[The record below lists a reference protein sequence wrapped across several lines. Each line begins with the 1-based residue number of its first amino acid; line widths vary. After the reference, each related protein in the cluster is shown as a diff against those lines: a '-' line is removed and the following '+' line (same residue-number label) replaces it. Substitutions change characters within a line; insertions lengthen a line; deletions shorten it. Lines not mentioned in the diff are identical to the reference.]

1 MNTET
6 PMERQYNKLKKEAKD
21 SLLFFRLGDFY
32 EMFGDDAV
40 IASEILEIALTTRN
54 KNSENATPMCGI
66 PIKSAEK
73 YIAKITK
80 HGKKVAIAE
89 QVSQPNGKGIVER
102 KIVQIVTPGV
112 TFSDQIL
119 NPHKPNYISSVYA
132 NEEDKVS
139 VSFLEFSTGELF
151 VKEFTDIE
159 LAVKDIVL
167 HGVSEVL
174 ITPKQFE
181 KFANHLKY
189 FSGVI
194 SRYFLPENPEK
205 YLLDFFKIQTLK
217 SFNIENKPLS
227 INSSAILCS
236 FIEDTQKQNI
246 SHIFGISYKYDNKK
260 FFIDNT
266 SLQNLEIFSS
276 LDGNRKNGL
285 FYHINNNKT
294 PMGSRLLYNKM
305 IEPYSNIE
313 EINNSQNKIETLVNN
328 PNIKNFLQKELTNI
342 YDIER
347 ILSKISLGKAN
358 PTDYI
363 NLEKSFNAIISILE
377 KLESEN
383 IEDLNDWKEQLKNL
397 IFSND

>member
-1 MNTET
+1 MNSET
-6 PMERQYNKLKKEAKD
+6 PMERQYNNLKKESKD
-21 SLLFFRLGDFY
+21 ALLFFRLGDFY

-54 KNSENATPMCGI
+54 KNSKNATPMCGI
-66 PIKSAEK
+66 PIKSSEK
-73 YIAKITK
+73 YIAKLTK
-80 HGKKVAIAE
+80 YGKKVAVAE
-89 QVSQPNGKGIVER
+89 QVSLPNGKGIVER
-102 KIVQIVTPGV
+102 KIVQIITPGV

-119 NPHKPNYISSVYA
+119 NPHQPTYIASVYA
-132 NEEDKVS
+132 DEDNNIS
-139 VSFLEFSTGELF
+139 VSFLEFSTGEFF
-151 VKEFTDIE
+151 VKEFFDIE
-159 LAVKDIVL
+159 TAIKNIILY
-167 HGVSEVL
+167 GVSELL

-181 KFANHLKY
+181 KFTKHLKY

-194 SRYFLPENPEK
+194 SRYFLPENPKK

-217 SFNIENKPLS
+217 SFNIENKVLS
-227 INSSAILCS
+227 INSASIICS

-246 SHIFGISYKYDNKK
+246 SHISGISYKHNINK
-260 FFIDNT
+260 FFIDST

-276 LDGNRKNGL
+276 LDGNKKNGL
-285 FYHINNNKT
+285 FTHINNNKT

-313 EINNSQNKIETLVNN
+313 KINSSQNKIEVLIDNTKV
-328 PNIKNFLQKELTNI
+328 KNFLQKKLAQI

-347 ILSKISLGKAN
+347 ILSKISLGKST
-358 PTDYI
+358 PTDYV
-363 NLEKSFNAIISILE
+363 NLEKSFDSVISILE

-383 IEDLNDWKEQLKNL
+383 IEELNDWKEKLKNL